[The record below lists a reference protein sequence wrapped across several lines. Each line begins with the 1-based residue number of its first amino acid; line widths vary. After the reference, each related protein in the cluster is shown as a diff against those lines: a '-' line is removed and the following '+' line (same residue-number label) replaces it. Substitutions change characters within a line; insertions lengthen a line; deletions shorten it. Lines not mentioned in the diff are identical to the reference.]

1 LTSLPTLALAARN
14 AGMTARLNVSGLT
27 TTESGT

>member
-1 LTSLPTLALAARN
+1 MTLPWVALGRSERGNDRRA
-14 AGMTARLNVSGLT
+14 LNVSGLT